1 MGSPKKVL
9 VAMSGGVDSSV
20 AACLLA
26 EQGYDLVGVFM
37 RLGVQT
43 SDPADPDN
51 LGGNGLSSSAQD
63 GSQVCLPQAPP
74 PHRQS
79 CCSAADAGDAR
90 SVAAKLGIPFYVLN
104 FEQDFSRLIDYF
116 ADEYAAA
123 RTPNPCILCNQ
134 QLKFGRLLTYAE
146 ALGAELIATGHYARV
161 NRDGP
166 RPRLRRARYLTK
178 DQSYVLFG
186 MNPAALGRAIFP
198 LGEMTKEQ
206 VRARA
211 RRLGLTL
218 HDKPES
224 QDICFVPDRDYAR
237 LVQQRR
243 PEAFRPGPIRHV
255 DGRTVGRHEG
265 LARFTIGQ
273 RRGLRVAEGRPVYV
287 SDLDPATNTVTVGPR
302 QALLSR
308 TALADRVTW
317 LADPPA
323 GPIRAEAKIRYHH
336 QPAPAEVR
344 PLPGDRVLARFDEPQ
359 LAVTPGQ
366 AMVFY
371 QGDEVLGGGWI
382 TGRLE

>member
-1 MGSPKKVL
+1 MGRPKKVL

-37 RLGVQT
+37 RLGLQT
-43 SDPADPDN
+43 SDPVDPDD
-51 LGGNGLSSSAQD
+51 LGGNGASSSD
-63 GSQVCLPQAPP
+63 PHGSRVCLPQAPP
-74 PHRQS
+74 PRRQS

-104 FEQDFSRLIDYF
+104 FERDFSRLIDYF

-134 QLKFGRLLTYAE
+134 QLKFGRLLAYAE
-146 ALGAELIATGHYARV
+146 ALEVELIATGHYARV
-161 NRDGP
+161 DRDGP
-166 RPRLRRARYLTK
+166 RPRLRRARYRMK

-186 MNPAALGRAIFP
+186 MNPAALRRAVFP

-206 VRARA
+206 VRDSA
-211 RRLGLTL
+211 RRLGLSL

-237 LVQQRR
+237 LVHQRR
-243 PEAFRPGPIRHV
+243 PEAFRPGPIQHV

-265 LARFTIGQ
+265 LAHFTIGQ

-287 SDLDPATNTVTVGPR
+287 TDLDRATNTVTVGPR
-302 QALLSR
+302 ESLLSR
-308 TALADRVTW
+308 TATADRVTW
-317 LADPPA
+317 LCRPPTE
-323 GPIRAEAKIRYHH
+323 PIRAEVQIRYHH
-336 QPAPAEVR
+336 QAAPAEIR
-344 PLPGDRVLARFDEPQ
+344 PLPGDRVRVVFDEPQ
-359 LAVTPGQ
+359 LAITPGQ

-371 QGDEVLGGGWI
+371 RHQEVLGGGWI
-382 TGRLE
+382 DGRPD